1 VKLRAVAN
9 KIGYPD
15 RWRDYSSLRIVRGD
29 ALGNSVRSNTFAH
42 RRQLAKIGKPV
53 DKTEWLMTPPTV
65 NAYYNPLE
73 NNINFP
79 AGILRPPFFIK
90 AADDA
95 VNFGAAGAVVGHEL
109 THGFDDQ
116 GRQFDA
122 EGNLREWWTAA
133 DGKAF
138 EERAA
143 CVANQY
149 GGYTAVDDVK
159 LNGRLTLGENV
170 ADNGGLRLA
179 WMALMDDLKA
189 KALGE
194 VDGFSPEQRFF
205 VGWAQMWCENRT
217 KEIAL
222 LHAKTNP
229 HSPGRYR
236 TNGVVSNFPEFQR
249 AFSCQPTSKMVNQP
263 ICRVW

>member
-1 VKLRAVAN
+1 MIRAV
-9 KIGYPD
+9 
-15 RWRDYSSLRIVRGD
+15 SSTPREICASGGPPPMAR
-29 ALGNSVRSNTFAH
+29 RSRSA
-42 RRQLAKIGKPV
+42 P
-53 DKTEWLMTPPTV
+53 
-65 NAYYNPLE
+65 
-73 NNINFP
+73 
-79 AGILRPPFFIK
+79 
-90 AADDA
+90 
-95 VNFGAAGAVVGHEL
+95 
-109 THGFDDQ
+109 
-116 GRQFDA
+116 
-122 EGNLREWWTAA
+122 
-133 DGKAF
+133 
-138 EERAA
+138 RASRTR
-143 CVANQY
+143 Y